1 MTVPVPQQLG
11 VLRNATLAD
20 GRVVDVLI
28 DGETVADVVPA
39 GAARPAAGELD
50 LDGYV
55 LLPAAAEPHAH
66 LDKSRTWELADPP
79 FGDLGSAIAQFRA
92 FSATETVASIAA
104 RAEQTALEMLAK
116 GYTAIRSH
124 VDLLRGDAPLRGV
137 EALLQVRER
146 LAGLMDIELVALA
159 DDQIDTAVFEAALD
173 LGVDLVGGV
182 PHLSAD
188 PDAELDRLLTLAES
202 RGASVDLHTDESLGG
217 AVTLGAFARRVAG
230 WRREAGGSGATASA
244 GHCVRLGTLPQDE
257 RDAVVAEVVAAD
269 LGVIT
274 LPITNLYLQGW
285 ETPVSTPRGLT
296 AVRALLDAGARL
308 GAGADN
314 VRDPF
319 NPLGRCD
326 PFETVSLLVTAA
338 HTTLDEA
345 YRLVSTG
352 ARDVM
357 RMPDA
362 GPVPGARAELLAVR
376 GGSLHQAAST
386 ADPNRHVIHRGRLV
400 ASTTCT
406 VSIAAGSAPAP
417 TDRVLA

>member
-1 MTVPVPQQLG
+1 MTVSVPQRLD
-11 VLRNATLAD
+11 VLRNAALAD
-20 GRVVDVLI
+20 GRVVDVVL
-28 DGETVADVVPA
+28 DGELVADVVAA
-39 GAARPAAGELD
+39 GTAVPAASELD
-50 LDGYV
+50 LDGFV

-66 LDKSRTWELADPP
+66 LDKSRTWESADPP
-79 FGDLGSAIAQFRA
+79 FGDLATAIEQFRA
-92 FSATETVASIAA
+92 FSATETVESIAA

-116 GYTAIRSH
+116 GFTAIRSH
-124 VDLLRGDAPLRGV
+124 VDLLRGDEPLRGV
-137 EALLQVRER
+137 EALLRVRER

-159 DDQIDTAVFEAALD
+159 DDRIDTAVFEDALD

-182 PHLSAD
+182 PHLAAD
-188 PDAELDRLLTLAES
+188 PDAELDRLLSLAES
-202 RGASVDLHTDESLGG
+202 RGASVDLHTDESLDG

-230 WRREAGGSGATASA
+230 WESATASA
-244 GHCVRLGTLPQDE
+244 GHCVRLGTLPVEE
-257 RDAVVAEVVAAD
+257 RDAVIAEVVAAD
-269 LGVIT
+269 LGIIT

-285 ETPVSTPRGLT
+285 HDDVSTPRGLT

-326 PFETVSLLVTAA
+326 PFETVSLLVTVA

-357 RMPDA
+357 RLPEA

-376 GGSLHQAAST
+376 GASLYQAAAT

-406 VSIAAGSAPAP
+406 VAVAAVPAP

>member
-1 MTVPVPQQLG
+1 MSLPLSQQLD
-11 VLRNATLAD
+11 VLRGATLAD
-20 GRVVDVLI
+20 GRIVDVVL
-28 DGETVADVVPA
+28 DGETVAGVV
-39 GAARPAAGELD
+39 AAGTAAPGANELD
-50 LDGYV
+50 LHGHV

-66 LDKSRTWELADPP
+66 LDKSRTWELANPP
-79 FGDLGSAIAQFRA
+79 FGDLVTAIQQFRA

-116 GYTAIRSH
+116 GFTAIRSH
-124 VDLLRGDAPLRGV
+124 VDLLRGDEPLRGV

-146 LAGLMDIELVALA
+146 LTGLMDIELVALA

-182 PHLSAD
+182 PHLASD
-188 PDAELDRLLTLAES
+188 PFVELDRLLTLAER
-202 RGASVDLHTDESLGG
+202 RGASIDLHTDESLGG
-217 AVTLGAFARRVAG
+217 ALTLPVFARRVAG
-230 WRREAGGSGATASA
+230 WPRAGRSGMTASA
-244 GHCVRLGTLPQDE
+244 GHCVRLGTLPAEE
-257 RDAVVAEVVAAD
+257 RDAAISDVLAAD
-269 LGVIT
+269 LGIIT

-285 ETPVSTPRGLT
+285 GHPVSTPRGLT

-338 HTTLDEA
+338 HTTVDEA

-357 RMPDA
+357 RLPAA
-362 GPVPGARAELLAVR
+362 GPVVGGRAELLAVR
-376 GGSLHQAAST
+376 GSSLHDVAAT
-386 ADPNRHVIHRGRLV
+386 ADPSRHVIHRGRLV
-400 ASTTCT
+400 ASTVCT
-406 VSIAAGSAPAP
+406 VSVAAPAPAP